1 MDSDDKKVTQLT
13 TGVPISTDIMPY
25 VSDPG
30 GINLTKKTLVSS
42 ISKGYVVFANSA
54 IFSPTD
60 ATTYYFGSLWTYA
73 PTNSDGAQKV
83 FIPVSGVLD
92 RVFISVTIITTYGS
106 TELSSIYLRKNS
118 TTDYLLS
125 SVFDLSNNTTVNK
138 TGLTVSVTAGD
149 YVEIKWITPTWATN
163 PAGLLVNATIHV
175 S

>member
-1 MDSDDKKVTQLT
+1 MADKKITELT
-13 TGVPISTDIMPY
+13 TGVPVSTDYIPY
-25 VSDPG
+25 VSSPG
-30 GINLTKKTLVSS
+30 SSPETKKTLVES
-42 ISKGYVVFANSA
+42 ISKGYVLFANSA

-60 ATTYYFGSLWTYA
+60 ATAYYFGSLWTYA

-92 RVFISVTIITTYGS
+92 RVDISVTIITTYGS
-106 TELSSIYLRKNS
+106 TELSSIYLRKNG

-125 SVFDLSNNTTVNK
+125 SVFNLSGNAAVNK